1 MKKAAAIILGI
12 MIMILSVSAFAAG
25 QNEQRLTLEEAKAIA
40 LKQVDVTEEEARFT
54 KENLDRD
61 DGRLVYE
68 IEFYVGNIEYDMDV
82 DAYTGAVTDFSSE
95 AHFSYGDDDRHDWDD
110 RYDDDRYDWDDRYDN
125 DWDDLFDWD

>member
-1 MKKAAAIILGI
+1 

-95 AHFSYGDDDRHDWDD
+95 AHFRYG
-110 RYDDDRYDWDDRYDN
+110 DDDRYDWDNRYDDDRYDRYDN